1 MGAAGEEVT
10 GPTGAAAI
18 WVKTPGLSPVK
29 TRLAASIG
37 VAAAEHF
44 HLLSALAVA
53 AVVRRVAAERPG
65 AVAPYWAVA
74 ERGSGGWRGLAVVE
88 QGEGGLG
95 VRLSRVYDALLA
107 RHDFVVFLGADSPQ
121 LTPALLA
128 DAAGRA
134 GRGGFVLG
142 PAEDGGFYLF
152 AGARHLPSEVWTS
165 VNYSEAGTLAGLES
179 GLAPYGPTERITTLF
194 DVDTPDDLARMRDT
208 LESAGSLLPEQEELR
223 AWLNGLPPTSPP
235 VPSLPLPPAPHR
247 GSR

>member
-1 MGAAGEEVT
+1 MT
-10 GPTGAAAI
+10 GRPGGAAI

-37 VAAAEHF
+37 VEAAERF

-65 AVAPYWAVA
+65 TLAPYWAVA
-74 ERGSGGWRGLAVVE
+74 ERGSAGWRGLAVVQ

-95 VRLSRVYDALLA
+95 ERLSRVYDILLA
-107 RHDFVVFLGADSPQ
+107 RHDFVLFLGADSPQ

-128 DAAGRA
+128 DAVERA

-152 AGARHLPSEVWTS
+152 AGSRPLPSEVWTG
-165 VNYSEAGTLAGLES
+165 VDYSEAGTLARLES
-179 GLAPYGPTERITTLF
+179 SLVPYGPTARIATLS

-208 LESAGSLLPEQEELR
+208 LAGAESLLPEQEALR

-235 VPSLPLPPAPHR
+235 APSPPPPPVPHR
-247 GSR
+247 ESR